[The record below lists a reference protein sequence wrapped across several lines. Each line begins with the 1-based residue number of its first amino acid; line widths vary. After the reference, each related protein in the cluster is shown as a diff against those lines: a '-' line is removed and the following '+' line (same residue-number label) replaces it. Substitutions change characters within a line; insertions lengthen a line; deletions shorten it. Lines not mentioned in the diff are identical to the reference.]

1 MNLQSMSTSAGL
13 GNTMSL
19 IQMQLQILN
28 VTEMSV
34 DQTFVIISC
43 EIFAALKKN
52 INPNR
57 PELCESHL
65 AVKMLTVI
73 TKIWFSYFYL
83 KIKNCFLE
91 KSSFDISA
99 EIWCMI

>member
-1 MNLQSMSTSAGL
+1 MIASCFLVMNLQSMSTSAGL

-19 IQMQLQILN
+19 MQMQLQIFN

-65 AVKMLTVI
+65 AVKML
-73 TKIWFSYFYL
+73 L
-83 KIKNCFLE
+83 
-91 KSSFDISA
+91 
-99 EIWCMI
+99 